1 MGIAEGIKDIVQDIV
16 SSRDA
21 RTSEI
26 EGLKKEVRTMRSG
39 FQSSRKKMG
48 SALKKDL
55 AQGAAARKSGTHV
68 MLKDLAQGAAARKSG
83 THVMLND
90 FQKSHNK
97 MSTQLRKDLDNF
109 DHGIKIE
116 VAGMRSGFQSS
127 HKKMGSALKKDLA
140 QGAAARKSG
149 THVMLK
155 DLAQGAAARKSGTH
169 VMLNDFQKSHN
180 KMSTQLRKDLANFD
194 HGIKIEVAGMR
205 QETKA
210 DLGEARIA
218 WQGLNRGA
226 KKANATVKAKAK
238 SKVVKANGKKKAAPV
253 KDEPYDM
260 ETRLLAAIR
269 EQPGGITMTEASEN
283 LNIAPIVFRHISR
296 KLLDEGKIRREDD
309 IYFPAS

>member
-21 RTSEI
+21 RASDI
-26 EGLKKEVRTMRSG
+26 KGLKKEANELKKEADEMLGSFKASRDEFGAQLRQDLSHDKAKMEKEVRT
-39 FQSSRKKMG
+39 
-48 SALKKDL
+48 
-55 AQGAAARKSGTHV
+55 
-68 MLKDLAQGAAARKSG
+68 
-83 THVMLND
+83 
-90 FQKSHNK
+90 
-97 MSTQLRKDLDNF
+97 
-109 DHGIKIE
+109 
-116 VAGMRSGFQSS
+116 MRSGFQSS

-140 QGAAARKSG
+140 QGTTARKSG
-149 THVMLK
+149 TH
-155 DLAQGAAARKSGTH
+155 A
-169 VMLNDFQKSHN
+169 MLNDFQKSHN
-180 KMSTQLRKDLANFD
+180 KMSAQLRKDLANFD
-194 HGIKIEVAGMR
+194 HGIKGEVAGMR

-210 DLGEARIA
+210 DMGEARIA

-238 SKVVKANGKKKAAPV
+238 PKAVKANGKKKAAPV
-253 KDEPYDM
+253 KEEPYDM
-260 ETRLLAAIR
+260 ETRLLVAIR

>member
-21 RTSEI
+21 RASDI
-26 EGLKKEVRTMRSG
+26 KGLKKEANELKKEADEMLGSFKASRDEFGAQLRQDLSHDKAKMEKEVRT
-39 FQSSRKKMG
+39 
-48 SALKKDL
+48 
-55 AQGAAARKSGTHV
+55 
-68 MLKDLAQGAAARKSG
+68 
-83 THVMLND
+83 
-90 FQKSHNK
+90 
-97 MSTQLRKDLDNF
+97 
-109 DHGIKIE
+109 
-116 VAGMRSGFQSS
+116 MRSGFQSS

-180 KMSTQLRKDLANFD
+180 KMSAQLRKDLANFD
-194 HGIKIEVAGMR
+194 HGIKGEVAGMR

-210 DLGEARIA
+210 DMGEARIA

-260 ETRLLAAIR
+260 ETRLLVAIR

>member
-26 EGLKKEVRTMRSG
+26 EGLKKEADGMVGSFKASRDELGAQLRQDLAHDKAKMEKEVRTMLSG
-39 FQSSRKKMG
+39 FQSSR
-48 SALKKDL
+48 
-55 AQGAAARKSGTHV
+55 
-68 MLKDLAQGAAARKSG
+68 
-83 THVMLND
+83 
-90 FQKSHNK
+90 
-97 MSTQLRKDLDNF
+97 
-109 DHGIKIE
+109 
-116 VAGMRSGFQSS
+116 
-127 HKKMGSALKKDLA
+127 KKMGSALKKDLA

-226 KKANATVKAKAK
+226 KKANTTVKAK
-238 SKVVKANGKKKAAPV
+238 SKAVKANGKNGKKAAPV

-269 EQPGGITMTEASEN
+269 EQPGGITMTEVSKS
-283 LNIAPIVFRHISR
+283 LDIATIVFRHVSR
-296 KLLDEGKIRREDD
+296 KLLDEGKIRMEHN